1 MAEFSFSKLT
11 PEVISATMLEAA
23 CRPKA
28 EDVTE
33 PEGLAPP
40 ILQLCAPLPVTKAIG
55 LLEQAR
61 EKSPP
66 SGWRYFFRVLRRQPR
81 VNGLIF
87 RVLAELIKI
96 SRRSN
101 KLMEGLHEQIDFA
114 RHQAAGTQERIRH
127 VVQTDSK
134 RQEELAALR
143 QTLVKMQDQQSAGIL
158 SLEETLLR
166 IQKEQREELVNLTQT
181 LTETQSRHR
190 EEVAALTRTMSEDGL
205 RELSRVQGS
214 LREETHSFLEAQRKT
229 LEQQHASLLAMIEE
243 AKGRADSV
251 AGEISAFQPRIGSEL
266 NEVRARVLRADLAL
280 QRLRKTRS
288 PARSTRSTVTPRP
301 GVPEDKAHTAIE
313 EKFDYFMF
321 EQRFRGDMTEI
332 KQRQESY
339 VDFFRGRRNVV
350 DLGCGRG
357 EFVEL
362 LSEQGIPA
370 TGIDMNEEMIESC
383 QARGLKVVLAGLFE
397 YLESRPDRSI
407 GGIFSAQ
414 VVEHLSSNQ
423 IMRLVEL
430 CGTKLEAGG
439 IAVVETINANCLYAL
454 GNFYLD
460 PTHVKPVPCN
470 LLQFMFEQAGF
481 EIRETRFSGPVAG
494 IKAEPVLRSSGGG
507 VPVNFENYQ
516 DYAIIAVRPS

>member
-23 CRPKA
+23 CRPKR
-28 EDVTE
+28 EDVIE
-33 PEGLAPP
+33 SEGLAPP
-40 ILQLCAPLPVTKAIG
+40 ILQLCAPLPVTKAMG

-66 SGWRYFFRVLRRQPR
+66 SGWRYFFRALRRQPR

-87 RVLAELIKI
+87 RVLAEVIKI

-114 RHQAAGTQERIRH
+114 RYQATGTQERIRH

-143 QTLVKMQDQQSAGIL
+143 QTLVKMQDQQSARIL

-166 IQKEQREELVNLTQT
+166 IQKEQREELAKLTQT
-181 LTETQSRHR
+181 LMETQSQHR
-190 EEVAALTRTMSEDGL
+190 EGVAALTRTMSE
-205 RELSRVQGS
+205 EM
-214 LREETHSFLEAQRKT
+214 HSFLEAQRKT

-251 AGEISAFQPRIGSEL
+251 AGEISAFQRRIGSEL
-266 NEVRARVLRADLAL
+266 NEVRARLLRADLAL

-288 PARSTRSTVTPRP
+288 PARSTRSTVIPRS
-301 GVPEDKAHTAIE
+301 GAPEDKAHTAIE

-439 IAVVETINANCLYAL
+439 IVVVETINANCLYAL

-494 IKAEPVLRSSGGG
+494 IKAEPVLRSSGG

-516 DYAIIAVRPS
+516 DYAIIALRPS

>member
-23 CRPKA
+23 RRPKA

-33 PEGLAPP
+33 SEGFAPP

-66 SGWRYFFRVLRRQPR
+66 GGWRYFFRALRRQPR

-143 QTLVKMQDQQSAGIL
+143 QTLVKMEDQQSAGIL

-166 IQKEQREELVNLTQT
+166 IQKEQREE
-181 LTETQSRHR
+181 
-190 EEVAALTRTMSEDGL
+190 VAALTRTMSEDSL

-301 GVPEDKAHTAIE
+301 GAPEDKAHNAIE

-339 VDFFRGRRNVV
+339 VDFFRGRGNVV

-362 LSEQGIPA
+362 LSEQSIPA

-516 DYAIIAVRPS
+516 DYAVIAMRPS